1 MGCERVT
8 APPKSYTE
16 TFEETF
22 PYYLSI
28 GMTSAEFWRGDCDL
42 CKAYR
47 KAEELRISR
56 VNREAW
62 LSGAYI
68 YDALCRVSPILRA
81 FAEEGTAAEP
91 YPSRP
96 YPITAAEVR
105 ERQEEELLRR
115 AAEFAAYADEYNRKL
130 KLLEKGGADRG
141 NRESGDHH

>member
-16 TFEETF
+16 TFEEAF

-42 CKAYR
+42 CGAYR
-47 KAEELRISR
+47 KAEKMRLSR
-56 VNREAW
+56 MNQEAW
-62 LSGAYI
+62 LHGAYI
-68 YDALCRVSPILRA
+68 YDALCRVSPILHA
-81 FAEEGTAAEP
+81 FAEDGTQPEP

-96 YPITAAEVR
+96 HPITDTEIR
-105 ERQEEELLRR
+105 ERQEEELRKR
-115 AAEFAAYADEYNRKL
+115 AAEFAEYAKAHNRKL
-130 KLLEKGGADRG
+130 SEKGGEHHG